1 VIRAH
6 HEQWNGQGYPDHLKA
21 DQIPLA
27 ARLLSVVD
35 AYLVMI
41 TERPYQHARAAA
53 EALAELQRC
62 AGTQFDPRVVET
74 LIDLLQKTQEQQQRE
89 LMTVA

>member
-27 ARLLSVVD
+27 ARLISVVD